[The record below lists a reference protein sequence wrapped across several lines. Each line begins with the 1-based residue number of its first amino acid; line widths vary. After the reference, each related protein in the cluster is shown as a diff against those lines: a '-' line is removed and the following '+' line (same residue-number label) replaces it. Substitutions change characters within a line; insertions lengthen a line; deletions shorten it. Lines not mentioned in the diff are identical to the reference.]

1 MPKVHQPNLRN
12 IRSESPSLQVGKN
25 GLSDSFLIELDNR
38 LKKEKTVKIKFL
50 RNSPFSS
57 RQEAISALKGVLNS
71 KFEVIE
77 TRGWTATLQKRSKL
91 V

>member
-1 MPKVHQPNLRN
+1 MPKVQQPNIRN

-50 RNSPFSS
+50 KNAPFSS
-57 RQEAISALKGVLNS
+57 RQEAFSALKAVLDRN
-71 KFEVIE
+71 FEVIE
-77 TRGWTATLQKRSKL
+77 TRGWTATLQKTN
-91 V
+91 